1 MTQSMNHYYHQ
12 SHILEMAEQKLMLE
26 EFLVQKSNVYS
37 RDLNGRNA
45 LYWAI
50 KHRSQHNVKL
60 LVKYSISLMVEPD
73 LHALFHTIAS
83 DDYETFVYLLNL
95 GLSIDMVNFCG
106 QTLLMKAIQAES
118 VSMVRYLINHGADLY
133 LLDDV
138 YNMAIDYA
146 KECQDKKVYELV
158 HYRMVY
164 DELMTKESACGCCS
178 STCVE
183 KLKESSCHE

>member
-12 SHILEMAEQKLMLE
+12 SHILEMVEQKLMLE
-26 EFLVQKSNVYS
+26 EFVVQKPDTHN

-50 KHRSQHNVKL
+50 KHRSKHNVKL
-60 LVKYSISLMVEPD
+60 LIKYSVSLMVEEE
-73 LHALFHTIAS
+73 LHALFHAIAS
-83 DDYETFVYLLNL
+83 DDYETFSYLLDF
-95 GLSIDMVNFCG
+95 GLSINMTNTCG

-118 VSMVRYLINHGADLY
+118 VPMVRYLINHGADLY

-146 KECQDKKVYELV
+146 KECKNEKVHELV
-158 HYRMVY
+158 HYRIVY
-164 DELMTKESACGCCS
+164 DELMNKESTCGQCQ
-178 STCVE
+178 
-183 KLKESSCHE
+183 SSCEEKSKEL

>member
-12 SHILEMAEQKLMLE
+12 SHILEMVKEKLMLE
-26 EFLVQKSNVYS
+26 EFLLQTFNVYS

-50 KHRSQHNVKL
+50 KHRSKHNVKL
-60 LVKYSISLMVEPD
+60 LIKYSISLMVEED
-73 LHALFHTIAS
+73 LHALFHAIAS
-83 DDYETFVYLLNL
+83 DDYDTFIYLLNL
-95 GLSIDMVNFCG
+95 GLSIDMTNSCG

-118 VSMVRYLINHGADLY
+118 VPMVRYLINHGADLY

-146 KECQDKKVYELV
+146 KECKNKKVYELV

-164 DELMTKESACGCCS
+164 DELMSKESACGQCQSNC
-178 STCVE
+178 E
-183 KLKESSCHE
+183 AQPKGF